1 MMDDF
6 HYHLSQTSSG
16 NVTTTITEDNLGT
29 LRTFEIVNC
38 VLNGLLSITAALGNG
53 IVLFAIWRTPALH
66 SPSNTL
72 LFGLALTDF
81 FVGLVTQPLK
91 VASCV
96 ISLVSKE
103 DVPLTLSNAF
113 DVLSIILT
121 AASFSTATAISV
133 DRYLVFYLHLKYQ
146 VLVTNK
152 KIMAVI
158 AFSWLISIIF
168 GFIWTQ
174 STQAYYLI
182 GIVGFVISFSIMV
195 LMYYKIYRVV
205 RRHRAQIESQA
216 HVGVEQS
223 ASSQLCLA
231 NSTKSAM
238 NTFYVCFILFLCFF
252 PYNTTACV
260 IQLTGSSLTKYI
272 VLEYTG
278 TITFLNS
285 SINPL
290 VYFWRIG
297 EIRVAIKNTLKSV
310 KSREERRGRSAE
322 NDV

>member
-6 HYHLSQTSSG
+6 HYHRSHTSSG
-16 NVTTTITEDNLGT
+16 SVTTTITEDNLGT
-29 LRTFEIVNC
+29 FRTFEIVNC
-38 VLNGLLSITAALGNG
+38 VLNGLLSITTALGNG

-72 LFGLALTDF
+72 LFGLASTDF

-96 ISLVSKE
+96 IFLVSK
-103 DVPLTLSNAF
+103 DVPLTLSKAF

-121 AASFSTATAISV
+121 TASFSTATAISV

-152 KIMAVI
+152 KVMAVI

-168 GFIWTQ
+168 GFIWLQ

-182 GIVGFVISFSIMV
+182 GIIGFVISFSIMV

-205 RRHRAQIESQA
+205 RRHRTQIETQA

-231 NSTKSAM
+231 HSTKSAI

-252 PYNTTACV
+252 PYITTACV
-260 IQLTGSSLTKYI
+260 IQVTGSSLTKYI
-272 VLEYTG
+272 VLQYTG

-297 EIRVAIKNTLKSV
+297 EIRAAIKNTLKSV
-310 KSREERRGRSAE
+310 KSREERWERSAE

>member
-1 MMDDF
+1 MDDF
-6 HYHLSQTSSG
+6 HLHLSQTSS
-16 NVTTTITEDNLGT
+16 GT

-38 VLNGLLSITAALGNG
+38 VLNGILSITAALGNG
-53 IVLFAIWRTPALH
+53 IVLFAIWRTPSLH

-72 LFGLALTDF
+72 LFCLALTDF

-91 VASCV
+91 VASC
-96 ISLVSKE
+96 IIDFLVSKE
-103 DVPLTLSNAF
+103 DGLLALRNAF

-121 AASFSTATAISV
+121 AASFSTATVISV
-133 DRYLVFYLHLKYQ
+133 DRYLVFYLHMKYQ

-152 KIMAVI
+152 KVVAVI
-158 AFSWLISIIF
+158 AFSWVISILF

-182 GIVGFVISFSIMV
+182 AIIGFVISFSIMV

-205 RRHRAQIESQA
+205 RRHRAQIQSQA
-216 HVGVEQS
+216 HVGVEQN
-223 ASSQLCLA
+223 ASSQLCFA
-231 NSTKSAM
+231 RSAKSAM

-252 PYNTTACV
+252 PYFTTACV
-260 IQLTGSSLTKYI
+260 VQLTGSSLTKYM
-272 VLEYTG
+272 VLQYTG

-290 VYFWRIG
+290 VYFWRIR
-297 EIRVAIKNTLKSV
+297 EIRVAIKNTLKSSM
-310 KSREERRGRSAE
+310 SREARLERSEE
-322 NDV
+322 NV

>member
-1 MMDDF
+1 MDDF
-6 HYHLSQTSSG
+6 HLHLSQTSS
-16 NVTTTITEDNLGT
+16 GT

-38 VLNGLLSITAALGNG
+38 VLNGILSITAALGNG
-53 IVLFAIWRTPALH
+53 IVLFAIWRTPSLH

-72 LFGLALTDF
+72 LFCLALTDF

-91 VASCV
+91 VASC
-96 ISLVSKE
+96 IIADFLVSKE
-103 DVPLTLSNAF
+103 DGLLALRNAF

-121 AASFSTATAISV
+121 AASFSTATVISV

-152 KIMAVI
+152 KVVAVI
-158 AFSWLISIIF
+158 SFSWVISILF

-182 GIVGFVISFSIMV
+182 GIIGFVISFSIMV

-205 RRHRAQIESQA
+205 RRHRAQIQSQA
-216 HVGVEQS
+216 HVGVEQN
-223 ASSQLCLA
+223 ASSQLCFA
-231 NSTKSAM
+231 RSAKSAM

-252 PYNTTACV
+252 PYFTTACV
-260 IQLTGSSLTKYI
+260 VQLTGSSLTKYM
-272 VLEYTG
+272 VLQYTG

-290 VYFWRIG
+290 VYFWRIR
-297 EIRVAIKNTLKSV
+297 EIRVAIKNTLKSFM
-310 KSREERRGRSAE
+310 SREARLERSEE